1 MRERRRLIDRVL
13 PRPDKLSKQN
23 QGNPTR
29 DLLARLF
36 REAAHVAAL
45 RELVSGPHRAPKPAC
60 AFFAKLSRVPG
71 PRSNPTGFRTAG
83 LAKVKLLRRSRD
95 SLHTAYRRPG
105 DLRERNR

>member
-1 MRERRRLIDRVL
+1 MDRVL
-13 PRPDKLSKQN
+13 SRPDNLSKQN

-60 AFFAKLSRVPG
+60 AFFAKLSRVVG
-71 PRSNPTGFRTAG
+71 PLSNPTGFRTAERVK
-83 LAKVKLLRRSRD
+83 AKPLRRSRD
-95 SLHTAYRRPG
+95 SRHTTYRRPD
-105 DLRERNR
+105 DLRER